1 MRLFKLGALSYF
13 HLTMVGVV
21 VAVVKP
27 VVRRV
32 CDVRVRIVVVCA
44 PWMIV
49 AVAVSVV
56 RIVTV
61 GGPIVWVSV
70 TLANPLTPTGIVIAA
85 VTLRHNR
92 M

>member
-13 HLTMVGVV
+13 HLTMVGVI

-32 CDVRVRIVVVCA
+32 RDVRVRIVVVCA

-49 AVAVSVV
+49 AVSVV
-56 RIVTV
+56 RIITI
-61 GGPIVWVSV
+61 GGAIVRVSV
-70 TLANPLTPTGIVIAA
+70 TLANPLTQTGIVIAP